1 MPDVTVLI
9 IDNGPLK
16 VMGGVAVVDDAS
28 GGTVPGAE
36 ADAVFLCRCGRS
48 SNKPFCDGTHKRV
61 GFDGTL
67 TAMQAAGA

>member
-36 ADAVFLCRCGRS
+36 GDAVFLCRCGNS
-48 SNKPFCDGTHKRV
+48 ANKPFCDGTHKRV
-61 GFDGTL
+61 GFDGAL
-67 TAMQAAGA
+67 TAMQAPGA

>member
-1 MPDVTVLI
+1 MPDITVLI

-36 ADAVFLCRCGRS
+36 GDAVFLCRCGHS
-48 SNKPFCDGTHKRV
+48 SNKPFCDGTHKRI

-67 TAMQAAGA
+67 TAMGATA

>member
-16 VMGGVAVVDDAS
+16 IMGAIAVVDDAS

-36 ADAVFLCRCGRS
+36 GDAVFLCRCGHS
-48 SNKPFCDGTHKRV
+48 ANKPFCDGTHKRIA
-61 GFDGTL
+61 FDGAL
-67 TAMQAAGA
+67 TAIEAEAA